1 MKEPQKR
8 VAWIDMAK
16 GYGIILM
23 IIGHLH
29 VNELMVWIYSFHMPL
44 FFFVSGYLFN
54 IKSSFL
60 EFSAGKVKRMLIP
73 YLFLYI
79 PMLLA
84 DLLMTGTLSTGQVL
98 EHLRLNLLQQ
108 RHSALW
114 FLGCLIVLHFLYY
127 PIVRYVTNRILGAI
141 ITIMLGLTGVIL
153 WRNGVTGF
161 YWNLDVAMV
170 AAPFFYGGFLMR
182 GKINE
187 TQIRKMKKAPLAVAL
202 LSLLA
207 ASVLTAELNCHYF
220 LGREIDLFES
230 LFREEWLSYT
240 AAFIGI
246 SFIIF
251 LSVRWSVPFV
261 KYIGKHSLL
270 FYAWHY
276 PVVILPMLKLCQKMG
291 IVHLNSGWSGLL
303 QNVLLLIVTLTVLT
317 ILNELVIRTRL
328 RFITGR

>member
-1 MKEPQKR
+1 MTEPQKR

-23 IIGHLH
+23 LIGHLH

-60 EFSAGKVKRMLIP
+60 DFGASKIKRMVIP

-84 DLLMTGTLSTGQVL
+84 DLSIEGTLSVGKVM
-98 EHLRLNLLQQ
+98 EHLWLNLLQQ

-127 PIVRYVTNRILGAI
+127 PIVRYSPNRIVGAI
-141 ITIMLGLTGVIL
+141 ISLMLGLTGVML

-161 YWNLDVAMV
+161 YWNFDIAMV
-170 AAPFFYGGFLMR
+170 AAPFFYGGYLIR
-182 GKINE
+182 GRINE
-187 TQIRKMKKAPLAVAL
+187 ARIKKMKTVTWAVAAL
-202 LSLLA
+202 TVLA
-207 ASVLTAELNCHYF
+207 ASVLVSELNCRYF

-246 SFIIF
+246 AFIV
-251 LSVRWSVPFV
+251 LLAARWSVPFIR
-261 KYIGKHSLL
+261 YIGKHSLL
-270 FYAWHY
+270 FYAWHF
-276 PVVILPMLKLCQKMG
+276 PIVMLPLLKLCNKMG
-291 IVHLNSGWSGLL
+291 IVHLNSGWMGLL
-303 QNVLLLIVTLTVLT
+303 QNAVLLIITLVILT

>member
-161 YWNLDVAMV
+161 YWNFDVAMV
-170 AAPFFYGGFLMR
+170 AAPFFYGGFLLR
-182 GKINE
+182 GRINE
-187 TQIRKMKKAPLAVAL
+187 TRIRKMKKAPLAAAL

-207 ASVLTAELNCHYF
+207 ASVLIAELNCHYF

-230 LFREEWLSYT
+230 LFREEWLSYS

-246 SFIIF
+246 SFII
-251 LSVRWSVPFV
+251 LLAARWSVPFV
-261 KYIGKHSLL
+261 RYIGKHSLL

-291 IVHLNSGWSGLL
+291 IVHLNSGWSGLM
-303 QNVLLLIVTLTVLT
+303 QNVVLLIATLAVLT

>member
-1 MKEPQKR
+1 
-8 VAWIDMAK
+8 MAK

>member
-1 MKEPQKR
+1 MTEPNKR
-8 VAWIDMAK
+8 VEWIDMAK

-23 IIGHLH
+23 LLGHLH

-60 EFSAGKVKRMLIP
+60 GFSAGKVKRMVIP

-84 DLLMTGTLSTGQVL
+84 DLSLEGALSTGQVL
-98 EHLRLNLLQQ
+98 EHLWLNLLQQ

-114 FLGCLIVLHFLYY
+114 FLGCLIILHFLYY
-127 PIVRYVTNRILGAI
+127 PIVRYVTNRIAGAI
-141 ITIMLGLTGVIL
+141 ISLLLGLVGVML
-153 WRNGVTGF
+153 WRHGISGL
-161 YWNLDVAMV
+161 YWNFDVAMV
-170 AAPFFYGGFLMR
+170 AAPFFYGGYLLQGR
-182 GKINE
+182 INE
-187 TQIRKMKKAPLAVAL
+187 VRIRKMTTAPWALAL
-202 LSLLA
+202 LMLLA
-207 ASVLTAELNCHYF
+207 ASVLAAELNCRYF
-220 LGREIDLFES
+220 LGREVDLFES

-246 SFIIF
+246 SFIV
-251 LSVRWSVPFV
+251 LLAARWSVPFIR
-261 KYIGKHSLL
+261 YIGKHSLL

-276 PVVILPMLKLCQKMG
+276 PIVMLPLLKLCNKMG
-291 IVHLNSGWSGLL
+291 IIHLNSGWNGLL
-303 QNVLLLIVTLTVLT
+303 QNALLLIVTLAILT

>member
-84 DLLMTGTLSTGQVL
+84 DLLITGTLSTGQVL

-127 PIVRYVTNRILGAI
+127 PIVRYVTNRIIGAI

-161 YWNLDVAMV
+161 YWNFDVAMV
-170 AAPFFYGGFLMR
+170 AAPFFYGGFLLR
-182 GKINE
+182 GRINE
-187 TQIRKMKKAPLAVAL
+187 TRIRKMKKAPLAAAL

-207 ASVLTAELNCHYF
+207 ASALTAELNCHYF

-230 LFREEWLSYT
+230 LFREELLSYT

-246 SFIIF
+246 SFII
-251 LSVRWSVPFV
+251 LLAARWSVPFV

-291 IVHLNSGWSGLL
+291 IVHLNSGWSGLM
-303 QNVLLLIVTLTVLT
+303 QNVVLLIATLAVLT